1 MRALADDILFTAL
14 AVAEQRHQ
22 VGLRAGGQEQGGLF
36 SAQRC
41 GIALQFVDRRVIAV
55 DVVPDR
61 GGHHLFEHGA
71 TRAGN
76 GIAA

>member
-1 MRALADDILFTAL
+1 MPLADNVLFAAL

-22 VGLRAGGQEQGGLF
+22 VSLGSGGQEQGGLF
-36 SAQRC
+36 AAELG
-41 GIALQFVDRRVIAV
+41 GIALQLVYGRIVTV
-55 DVVPDR
+55 NVVPDR

-76 GIAA
+76 GITA